1 MCVNTYTY
9 VCIYV
14 SITRNGRRYIE
25 LCLTFYVYVLVCACA
40 DTYIY
45 VCMYVSNGGNAFH
58 QSGIQICV
66 TIHVYKHGYACANP
80 CIYVCMYVLD
90 VGKGRR

>member
-1 MCVNTYTY
+1 MYAFMHQLPGMVVAASNYALLFMYMYFCVR
-9 VCIYV
+9 VQI
-14 SITRNGRRYIE
+14 
-25 LCLTFYVYVLVCACA
+25 
-40 DTYIY
+40 YIY

-90 VGKGRR
+90 VGTGRR